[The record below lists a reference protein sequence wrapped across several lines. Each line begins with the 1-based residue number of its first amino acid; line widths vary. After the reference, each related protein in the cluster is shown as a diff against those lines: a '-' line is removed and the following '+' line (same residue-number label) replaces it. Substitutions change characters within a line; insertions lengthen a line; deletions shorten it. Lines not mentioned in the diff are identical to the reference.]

1 MKNSQFLTSK
11 ELEERWQ
18 IKEIDLFAMVKEK
31 IITCLT
37 ISNGYIDWQPIGLK
51 INDMDRLFFCKPEIE
66 SFEQGHP
73 LFRPQDAPYVLP
85 NGEVPPFLDKKNL
98 YFSKE
103 LSIAIETW
111 LAIYGPAGTLD
122 PKQKH
127 KKQIIAY
134 LNKRYPDL
142 SDSAVDRI
150 STLVNTDVAGAP
162 KTLY

>member
-31 IITCLT
+31 AINCVTM
-37 ISNGYIDWQPIGLK
+37 SNGNIDWKPIGLK
-51 INDMDRLFFCKPEIE
+51 IIDMDRLFFCKPDIE
-66 SFEQGHP
+66 AFEQEHP
-73 LFRPQDAPYVLP
+73 EYKPQDAPYVLP
-85 NGEVPPFLDKKNL
+85 HGEVPPFLDKKNPH
-98 YFSKE
+98 FSKE

-134 LNKRYPDL
+134 LNKHYPDL
-142 SDSAVDRI
+142 SESAVDRI
-150 STLVNTDVAGAP
+150 STMVNTDVAGAP
-162 KTLY
+162 KTSY